1 MNKLLL
7 ASALLIALS
16 APALAAYPRDERNT
30 AMQHVGAMREDRA
43 ARDTLPRRV
52 VRGEIKDP
60 YWTPCD
66 YSESWT
72 SDSCE

>member
-1 MNKLLL
+1 MNKFLL
-7 ASALLIALS
+7 ATAMLTALS
-16 APALAAYPRDERNT
+16 APALAAYPRSESR
-30 AMQHVGAMREDRA
+30 AVQHVGAMRGDRA
-43 ARDTLPRRV
+43 ARETLPRRA